1 MATALSSPSKKSLP
15 AGAGKGSN
23 QLSSSATVRSQSAD
37 RLRNN
42 NDNDKTTGLGESELT
57 LGVTGKTTATGSSPS
72 KGVPLS
78 KRGGTAR
85 AGLLA
90 ASVTTTAGGVSV
102 STDTGIASR
111 DKDKAATKKGSDKDK
126 DKEGPPPLTYY
137 VGKGNGWRLV
147 KDSLDKRGWQQLPF
161 EYSFSSRFGLKW
173 VERRS
178 QIDYR
183 AHTPGQLVNHIPNN
197 DCITTKAA
205 LLSTL
210 REKYCRVGPTST
222 TRLPTP
228 WLPETYQLDSP
239 SDIAAVFEVEN
250 HMMAKKQAAAAAG
263 PGLAEGGAGGSGTPC
278 WGCLWIYKPSC
289 NNRGRGIRVVRGKE
303 ALELVCYGKNTG
315 DPETSIPASAGI
327 LQRYIENP
335 LLAGEEGCKFD
346 VRCYLLVARNDPSYV
361 AYYHPG

>member
-1 MATALSSPSKKSLP
+1 MYTSNVYLLSYYLNVYVKFVLSYLKSV
-15 AGAGKGSN
+15 
-23 QLSSSATVRSQSAD
+23 LSY
-37 RLRNN
+37 
-42 NDNDKTTGLGESELT
+42 
-57 LGVTGKTTATGSSPS
+57 
-72 KGVPLS
+72 LS
-78 KRGGTAR
+78 
-85 AGLLA
+85 LSL
-90 ASVTTTAGGVSV
+90 VSV
-102 STDTGIASR
+102 Y
-111 DKDKAATKKGSDKDK
+111 AAIPTFSFIYF
-126 DKEGPPPLTYY
+126 PLNLQT
-137 VGKGNGWRLV
+137 NN
-147 KDSLDKRGWQQLPF
+147 PF
-161 EYSFSSRFGLKW
+161 FSSRFGLKW

-210 REKYCRVGPTST
+210 REKYCRVAPTST

-239 SDIAAVFEVEN
+239 SDIAAIFEMEN
-250 HMMAKKQAAAAAG
+250 QMMIKKQAAQG
-263 PGLAEGGAGGSGTPC
+263 QGLAEGAQGDTPL

-289 NNRGRGIRVVRGKE
+289 NNRGRGIRVIRGKE

-315 DPETSIPASAGI
+315 DPETSIPPSAGI

>member
-1 MATALSSPSKKSLP
+1 M
-15 AGAGKGSN
+15 
-23 QLSSSATVRSQSAD
+23 
-37 RLRNN
+37 
-42 NDNDKTTGLGESELT
+42 T
-57 LGVTGKTTATGSSPS
+57 LGVTGKGTTAGSSPS
-72 KGVPLS
+72 KAVPVS
-78 KRGGTAR
+78 KRGGVAR

-90 ASVTTTAGGVSV
+90 ASVTNTAGVSV

-111 DKDKAATKKGSDKDK
+111 DKALTKKASDKEKDK
-126 DKEGPPPLTYY
+126 DGPPPLTYY

-205 LLSTL
+205 LLSTI
-210 REKYCRVGPTST
+210 REKYCRVAPTST
-222 TRLPTP
+222 TRLTTP

-239 SDIAAVFEVEN
+239 SDIAAIFEMEN
-250 HMMAKKQAAAAAG
+250 QMMSKKQ
-263 PGLAEGGAGGSGTPC
+263 GLADGGAGDSSTP

-315 DPETSIPASAGI
+315 DPETSIPPSPGI

-346 VRCYLLVARNDPSYV
+346 VRCYLLVARNDPSYL
-361 AYYHPG
+361 AYYHPGYSSLFHSNKPY